1 MLITAQHQIQR
12 ADLARYNLLTELTGA
27 SLDVAEV
34 KGNDSSYMLSWFIS
48 NDEKELFEN
57 LFTDIN
63 SAKLEW
69 QPVNENI
76 DYVAATRANF
86 PPLHIGPFFIARN
99 DELTPAN
106 AIGIAIPPNMA
117 FGSGEHAT
125 TSNCLKAMIE
135 NFPREGGGLVGYGL
149 DVGAGSAILAIA
161 ATKFLNCKMVCTDN
175 DPASV
180 TIGIENAEANNV
192 ADKIIYVE
200 DADLSDKQVKQHAP
214 YPLIFANILLEPLLL
229 LAPKLAAL
237 LAPGGTL
244 ILSGFTIEQGPKIH
258 TAYTQLGLKHGVELS
273 ENNWLAHTY
282 QKA

>member
-125 TSNCLKAMIE
+125 TSGCLKALTDLKTK
-135 NFPREGGGLVGYGL
+135 PSHAL
-149 DVGAGSAILAIA
+149 DVGSGSAILAIA
-161 ATKFLNCKMVCTDN
+161 AAKLHGINVVCTDN